1 MWLSICMKSDE
12 NQLIN
17 SNPMPSCLPFLFF
30 LTSHSPPGLR
40 WWIICGILAGSLSRV
55 HLKGDGD
62 TNENDVYISC
72 LNRGPLSSQRSW
84 FTETIE
90 TVEDHKQVRPTNE
103 QRLKM
108 STENKMS
115 GIRHFDQQMSV
126 MLISCC
132 QELSVQLTHRDRL
145 DI

>member
-1 MWLSICMKSDE
+1 
-12 NQLIN
+12 
-17 SNPMPSCLPFLFF
+17 
-30 LTSHSPPGLR
+30 
-40 WWIICGILAGSLSRV
+40 
-55 HLKGDGD
+55 
-62 TNENDVYISC
+62 
-72 LNRGPLSSQRSW
+72 
-84 FTETIE
+84 
-90 TVEDHKQVRPTNE
+90 VRPTNE